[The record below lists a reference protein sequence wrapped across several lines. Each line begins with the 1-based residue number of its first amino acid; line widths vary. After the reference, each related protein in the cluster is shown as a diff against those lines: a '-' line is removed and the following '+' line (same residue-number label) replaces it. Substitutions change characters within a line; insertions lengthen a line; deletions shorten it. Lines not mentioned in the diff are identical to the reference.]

1 MNESLSAP
9 DETEA
14 GALLWNDDE
23 LAALAMSADSSVP
36 FDEDAVPWTGAWQ
49 ASMNVLPEWYMPRA
63 VAVGRGRGTKVVI
76 IAVIAGFVIINA
88 FGLCITSG
96 FLSFA

>member
-1 MNESLSAP
+1 VNESLSAS
-9 DETEA
+9 ETEV
-14 GALLWNDDE
+14 GAPFWNDDE

-36 FDEDAVPWTGAWQ
+36 IDENAAPWTGAWQ
-49 ASMNVLPEWYMPRA
+49 SSTNVLPEWYMPRA

-76 IAVIAGFVIINA
+76 IAIIAGFVIINA